1 MSAGGKCL
9 RAARAPA
16 VDLLAGRPS
25 LALLPTSTRNK
36 CQAPNDFPQ
45 LSINCKHRTTRQRTR
60 YKVQRIL
67 VQRTLVF
74 FTSFLYIILHLSDK
88 FWSLHETF
96 GVCALIL

>member
-1 MSAGGKCL
+1 MRMSAGGKCL

-45 LSINCKHRTTRQRTR
+45 LSINCKHRTTRQRIP
-60 YKVQRIL
+60 VQSTGNL
-67 VQRTLVF
+67 DTKNFSVF
-74 FTSFLYIILHLSDK
+74 YFFFIYNSTPI
-88 FWSLHETF
+88 
-96 GVCALIL
+96 